1 MLLLIQ
7 EVSKLKKQAFTLRL
21 VYREKKAA
29 MRARSGVTR
38 GPSND

>member
-29 MRARSGVTR
+29 RALEAA
-38 GPSND
+38 